1 MSRRDFRLF
10 YLFRLLA
17 TSYPTAPIMFF
28 FQQSRGLSFRDI
40 MFVGGMFSLV
50 ILLVEVPTGALADR
64 FGRKVSMQLGALTM
78 AVSGL
83 FAYFLAYNLPT
94 FMVSETLAALSLS
107 LCSGADSAYLF
118 DLLKSEGVVHEYSRR
133 ESIASAWHQAG
144 TAIAYAGGGFLA
156 WKFSLAV
163 PYLVTVGVAFLAFA
177 AASLLHENRPQTL
190 SMRIAVMPHAAWHG
204 WLRLMR
210 RALSEL
216 VHNGRLAWL
225 IGYSAVVFTLL
236 LCAKYLY
243 QPYLKSHGL
252 GYAAI
257 GLVHAGMF
265 LAASLIA
272 HQAWRLR
279 LWLGDEPLLWGL
291 LGSLAVSFIV
301 MAPMQGPAILLLLA
315 VNAAASGLCSPLV
328 KPLLNREISDSS
340 RRATILSV
348 ESIARRGLTGL
359 FIPVAGLWNTTVAL
373 YVAGGL
379 GAAGF
384 IVLAVFRPHL
394 RREPTSLELLAETRV
409 VAAPPLEHQ

>member
-1 MSRRDFRLF
+1 MSRRDLRLF

-17 TSYPTAPIMFF
+17 TSYPTAPILFF
-28 FQQSRGLSFRDI
+28 FQQSRGLGFRDI
-40 MFVGGMFSLV
+40 MFLGGLFSLV
-50 ILLVEVPTGALADR
+50 VLLVEIPTGALADR

-83 FAYFLAYNLPT
+83 FAYFFAYGLGT
-94 FMVSETLAALSLS
+94 FMISETLAALSLS

-118 DLLKSEGVVHEYSRR
+118 DLLKAEGAAHEYSRR
-133 ESIASAWHQAG
+133 ESVASAWHQGG

-156 WKFSLAV
+156 WKYSLAL
-163 PYLVTVGVAFLAFA
+163 PYLVTVAVAFGAFA
-177 AASLLHENRPQTL
+177 AASMLHEDKPQTM
-190 SMRIAVMPHAAWHG
+190 SMRIAVVPHAAWHG

-243 QPYLKSHGL
+243 QPYLRSHGL
-252 GYAAI
+252 DYFEI
-257 GLVHAGMF
+257 GLIHAAMF
-265 LAASLIA
+265 LTASLIA

-291 LGSLAVSFIV
+291 LGSLAVSFLV
-301 MAPMQGPAILLLLA
+301 MAPVRGPVILVLLG
-315 VNAAASGLCSPLV
+315 VNAAANGLCSPLV

-359 FIPVAGLWNTTVAL
+359 FIPVAGLWNESVAL

-384 IVLAVFRPHL
+384 IVLALFRPHL
-394 RREPTSLELLAETRV
+394 KRESALDLLADARV
-409 VAAPPLEHQ
+409 VAAPPLENQ